1 MFMKEIIL
9 RPVTSEK
16 SVRLMESDNKLT
28 LIVNRN
34 ANKQKIKKAVEDLFN
49 VKVVKVNTL
58 NTPSNEKKAFVKLS
72 SDDIALDIGAE
83 LGMI

>member
-1 MFMKEIIL
+1 MKEVIL

-58 NTPSNEKKAFVKLS
+58 NTPRNEKKAFVKLS